1 MVGMEMGVDED
12 RFKDEALETPLR
24 PLGEGEGLD
33 LGVKKVLGVD
43 DLNRPRTSRTLGSC
57 FSGESSDKKVSDM
70 MSIC

>member
-1 MVGMEMGVDED
+1 MGVDED

-24 PLGEGEGLD
+24 PLGEGEGEGLD

-43 DLNRPRTSRTLGSC
+43 DLNRPRTSRTLRSC

>member
-1 MVGMEMGVDED
+1 MVGMEMGVDRD

-33 LGVKKVLGVD
+33 LGVKKV
-43 DLNRPRTSRTLGSC
+43 
-57 FSGESSDKKVSDM
+57 SDM